1 MGFPFPFR
9 LVTLLL
15 AARPAGFRGPRSD
28 FFWAC
33 GKPYIIVY
41 GYFRHRIWSGR
52 RAPQTASTNRRAAKY
67 GQNFSRSEG
76 DLRRFLFLFAERGR
90 GRKVIS
96 RAQPSAKKYTGRCA
110 TQNVY
115 RRHLSKAYANNGSE
129 IRIPRVPPPHRVAR
143 GVRKRKYGK
152 GKRNEGEPRRGET
165 APSKKCKKSAL
176 ALL

>member
-41 GYFRHRIWSGR
+41 GHFGHRIWSAR

-67 GQNFSRSEG
+67 GQNFSRSEDSASDPTNNSEEVTG
-76 DLRRFLFLFAERGR
+76 ILDIVNALNSSIRVLNWQKIVRRVFRYWTLRRIWGNLGQFLQVYKLTNNP
-90 GRKVIS
+90 KS
-96 RAQPSAKKYTGRCA
+96 TKKG
-110 TQNVY
+110 
-115 RRHLSKAYANNGSE
+115 
-129 IRIPRVPPPHRVAR
+129 
-143 GVRKRKYGK
+143 
-152 GKRNEGEPRRGET
+152 
-165 APSKKCKKSAL
+165 
-176 ALL
+176 